1 MGDVV
6 RDGVLLLV
14 SEFVIIAIYIFLSD
28 PVAQVLT
35 ALYGAGT
42 SMGVTQMGYYS
53 NLVNTVVTIVFIL
66 LGVIPLIWFVV
77 RMMSREPD
85 WGYRYY

>member
-6 RDGVLLLV
+6 RDGLTLIV
-14 SEFVIIAIYIFLSD
+14 SEFVIIILYIVLSD
-28 PVAQVLT
+28 PVATILT
-35 ALYGAGT
+35 SISTAGT
-42 SMGVTQMGYYS
+42 NMGVTQMTYYHT
-53 NLVNTVVTIVFIL
+53 LVNTVFTICFIL
-66 LGVIPLIWFVV
+66 LGLVPVIWFIV

>member
-6 RDGVLLLV
+6 RDGILLIV
-14 SEFVIIAIYIFLSD
+14 SEFIILIMYIVLSD
-28 PVAQVLT
+28 PVAQVFNSVSS
-35 ALYGAGT
+35 AGT
-42 SMGVTQMGYYS
+42 SMGVTQMTFYDL
-53 NLVNTVVTIVFIL
+53 LVKNVFTICFII
-66 LGVIPLIWFVV
+66 LGLAPVIWFIV

>member
-6 RDGVLLLV
+6 RDGIILLI
-14 SEFVIIAIYIFLSD
+14 SEFVILIMYIVLSD
-28 PVAQVLT
+28 PVAQVLNSVSD
-35 ALYGAGT
+35 AGL
-42 SMGVTQMGYYS
+42 SMGVTQMTFYHL
-53 NLVNTVVTIVFIL
+53 LVNNVFTICFII
-66 LGVIPLIWFVV
+66 LGFIPVLWFVI